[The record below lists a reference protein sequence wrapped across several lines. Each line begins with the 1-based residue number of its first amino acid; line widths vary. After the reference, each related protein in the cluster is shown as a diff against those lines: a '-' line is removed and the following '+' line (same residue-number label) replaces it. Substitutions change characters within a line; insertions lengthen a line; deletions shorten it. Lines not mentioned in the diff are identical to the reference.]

1 MGLFSFFASGKP
13 AYTDKVWKTKDV
25 AMKGMITEALKSITQ
40 NQVPVV
46 FCYFDDKVTEVI
58 SFLTTA
64 GVPYFHLTDNTIEL
78 ASSQNN
84 VILVGNTCL
93 LDSSNRLARFF
104 QLVSKTSKPH
114 FLFAGHYPLPS
125 KENKVIEKLSTS
137 FPVSS
142 LTFCS
147 SIDDPSFELFG
158 ADRIMMLLDNLGM
171 EEEECIE
178 HAMVSKAMARTREKI
193 EVNVKQE
200 IVTETEQECF
210 LKNLKK

>member
-1 MGLFSFFASGKP
+1 MGLFSFFTSVKQP
-13 AYTDKVWKTKDV
+13 YTDKVWKTRGV

-46 FCYFDDKVTEVI
+46 VCYFADRITEVI

-64 GVPYFHLTDNTIEL
+64 GVPYFYLTDDTIEL
-78 ASSQNN
+78 ASSQRN
-84 VILVGNTCL
+84 VVLVSNTSL
-93 LDSSNRLARFF
+93 VNSSTRLAMFF
-104 QLVSKTSKPH
+104 QSVSKTNKLH

-125 KENKVIEKLSTS
+125 KENKVIEKLSAS
-137 FPVSS
+137 FPASTI
-142 LTFCS
+142 TFCS

-158 ADRIMMLLDNLGM
+158 ADRIMILLDKLGM

-178 HAMVSKAMARTREKI
+178 HAMVSKAMARAREKI
-193 EVNVKQE
+193 EVNVKHE
-200 IVTETEQECF
+200 IVSETEKEWF